1 MSVDKRNDIKRRC
14 LLHKWKTVYK
24 SYKDSPL
31 KDEFK
36 ICEKCGE
43 YQIVGEGTK
52 PIIGIPFEVFLR
64 QMNMIK
70 EIDDKIIR
78 SKEKER
84 LKDTQDR
91 MRALSFLNALNRK
104 IIKCPTCGGITEFNI
119 QNNRWY
125 CPTCQI
131 LL

>member
-1 MSVDKRNDIKRRC
+1 MSVDERNEIKRC

-24 SYKDSPL
+24 SYKDSSL

-52 PIIGIPFEVFLR
+52 PIKGIPFEVFLR

-70 EIDDKIIR
+70 EMDDRIIK

-84 LKDTQDR
+84 LKDKQDR
-91 MRALSFLNALNRK
+91 MRALSFLNTLNQK
-104 IIKCPTCGGITEFNI
+104 LIKCPTCGGDTEFNI
-119 QNNRWY
+119 QNNRRY
-125 CPTCQI
+125 CPTCQR